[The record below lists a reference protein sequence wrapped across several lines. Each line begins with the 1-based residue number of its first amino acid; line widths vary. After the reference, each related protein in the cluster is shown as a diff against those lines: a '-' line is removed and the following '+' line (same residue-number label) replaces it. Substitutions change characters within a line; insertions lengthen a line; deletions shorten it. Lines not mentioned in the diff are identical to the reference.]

1 MTKQNQAVPTPIPEA
16 QKLRD
21 AVELIDCTS
30 QSVLPQ
36 IVSIAKLAFSY
47 LEIPENRKN
56 IDSILPALQAI
67 WEKAEELE
75 CSINNEAEEVGCNYV
90 NKAEHRRWEADRA
103 YQKEAK

>member
-16 QKLRD
+16 QDLRD
-21 AVELIDCTS
+21 AVQLIDCIS

-47 LEIPENRKN
+47 LEIPENRKD
-56 IDSILPALQAI
+56 IDNVLSALQAI

-90 NKAEHRRWEADRA
+90 DKAWRRRLEAESA
-103 YQKEAK
+103 YRMEAK